1 MRTRGWAGKVPASDE
16 EAVAR
21 ILEATRRTI
30 DERGEQTSIADVAR
44 TLGVTR
50 QTVYRYFA
58 STEELLSATALDGT
72 GEFLDQLADA
82 LAGIT
87 DPGEAV
93 VEGIAI
99 TLERLPADRYIGLLL
114 RSQRASTFA
123 VGVTTDTSRQFGR
136 SLLDRLDVDWTGF
149 DEQAIEDIIEMV
161 LRTLQSFILAP
172 LPAPDDE
179 LRRLLRG
186 WIAPAVTAARATQR
200 SRPVAA
206 ARAHAGNHRSTLVRK
221 S

>member
-1 MRTRGWAGKVPASDE
+1 MRTRGWAGNVPASDE
-16 EAVAR
+16 EATAR

-50 QTVYRYFA
+50 QTVYRYFG
-58 STEELLSATALDGT
+58 STEDLLSATAADGAN
-72 GEFLDQLADA
+72 GFLDQLAQA

-87 DPGEAV
+87 DPGQAV

-99 TLERLPADRYIGLLL
+99 TLERLPADPYIGLML
-114 RSQRASTFA
+114 RSQRSSAFA
-123 VGVTTDTSRQFGR
+123 VTVTTDTARLFGR
-136 SLLDRLDVDWTGF
+136 SILDRLDVDWADY

-172 LPAPDDE
+172 PPASGDE
-179 LRRLLRG
+179 LRRLLQC
-186 WIAPAVTAARATQR
+186 WIAPAVTAAAR
-200 SRPVAA
+200 SRQGSTAA
-206 ARAHAGNHRSTLVRK
+206 TV
-221 S
+221 

>member
-1 MRTRGWAGKVPASDE
+1 MRTRGWAGNVPATDE
-16 EAVAR
+16 EAVTR

-58 STEELLSATALDGT
+58 STEELLSATAADGAS
-72 GEFLDQLADA
+72 GFLDQLAEA

-87 DPGEAV
+87 DPGDAV

-99 TLERLPADRYIGLLL
+99 TLERLPGDPYVGLLL
-114 RSQRASTFA
+114 RSQRASAFA
-123 VGVTTDTSRQFGR
+123 VTVTTDTARMFGR
-136 SLLDRLDVDWTGF
+136 SILDRLDVDWAGF
-149 DEQAIEDIIEMV
+149 DEQAIEDLIEMI

-172 LPAPDDE
+172 LEASGDE
-179 LRRLLRG
+179 LRRLLRR
-186 WIAPAVTAARATQR
+186 WIGPAVGAAGRAQR
-200 SRPVAA
+200 
-206 ARAHAGNHRSTLVRK
+206 RSTVATV
-221 S
+221 